1 MDAVVHRNEDSVVVL
16 ERMSVYPN
24 GFIVHVIG
32 IRNPHQPPPAEAPRY
47 RGDVRQPPRI
57 GVRFADGRAGGRS
70 VMKDLPKDGDGLPT
84 EPYVRGML
92 GERDRPGMAATNA
105 GVPYHADGPLEIFV
119 SLPAMGLEE
128 ASTTVDGSAVRDAA
142 ARAIVIWS

>member
-70 VMKDLPKDGDGLPT
+70 IMKHLPKDGDGLPT

-92 GERDRPGMAATNA
+92 GSGTARGWPLQTRVFPL
-105 GVPYHADGPLEIFV
+105 PPDGPLEIFV
-119 SLPAMGLEE
+119 SVPAMGLEE
-128 ASTTVDGSAVRDAA
+128 ASTTVHGSVVRDAA
-142 ARAIVIWS
+142 DRAIVIWS